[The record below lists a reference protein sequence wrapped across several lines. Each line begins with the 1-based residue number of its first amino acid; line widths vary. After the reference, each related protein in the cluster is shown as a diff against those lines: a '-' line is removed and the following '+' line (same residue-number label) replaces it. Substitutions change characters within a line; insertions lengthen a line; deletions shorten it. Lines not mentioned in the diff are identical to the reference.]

1 MITCEDPEVFASSRS
16 VAPIKLNFY
25 ITHNLKGIFTPIA
38 KGQPRRA
45 KRKRATHPELMDEK
59 GELIDEDLFAVRFG
73 ILGDSDDC
81 PDHQS
86 FGKVPFALYR
96 TRLKQKSRS

>member
-1 MITCEDPEVFASSRS
+1 MLPDLFSLIYPAGLILWTVLGFCLTRTICES
-16 VAPIKLNFY
+16 K
-25 ITHNLKGIFTPIA
+25 
-38 KGQPRRA
+38 QPRRA

-59 GELIDEDLFAVRFG
+59 GELIDDDLFAVRFG
-73 ILGDSDDC
+73 ILGGSDDC

>member
-1 MITCEDPEVFASSRS
+1 MLPDLFSLIYPAGLILWTVLGFCLTRTIRES
-16 VAPIKLNFY
+16 K
-25 ITHNLKGIFTPIA
+25 
-38 KGQPRRA
+38 QPRRA

-86 FGKVPFALYR
+86 FGKVPFALHR
-96 TRLKQKSRS
+96 TRLK

>member
-1 MITCEDPEVFASSRS
+1 MFPDLFP
-16 VAPIKLNFY
+16 LFY
-25 ITHNLKGIFTPIA
+25 PSGLILWTVLGFCLTRTIYESKQRT
-38 KGQPRRA
+38 RA
-45 KRKRATHPELMDEK
+45 KRRRAIHPELMDEK

-73 ILGDSDDC
+73 ILGGSDDC

>member
-1 MITCEDPEVFASSRS
+1 MLPDLFSLIYPAGLILWTVLGFCLTRTICES
-16 VAPIKLNFY
+16 KHL
-25 ITHNLKGIFTPIA
+25 T
-38 KGQPRRA
+38 RA
-45 KRKRATHPELMDEK
+45 KRRRATHPELMDEK